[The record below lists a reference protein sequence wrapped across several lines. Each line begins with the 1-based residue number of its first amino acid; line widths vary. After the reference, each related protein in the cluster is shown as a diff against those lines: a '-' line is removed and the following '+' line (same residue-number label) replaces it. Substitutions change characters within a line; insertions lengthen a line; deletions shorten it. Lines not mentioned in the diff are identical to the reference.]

1 MSLSYGHL
9 FFFDNKTTDGAE
21 SKALAAAYGDIKR
34 KLEFFVSQMI
44 CLWLLVC
51 YKRICLRLAVGYD
64 YFLISFFY
72 HYVSNREGR
81 QNWFTW

>member
-44 CLWLLVC
+44 SLWLLVC
-51 YKRICLRLAVGYD
+51 FKQVFPPPAVGCGVF
-64 YFLISFFY
+64 FLLSNYY
-72 HYVSNREGR
+72 HYVSNREDIGE
-81 QNWFTW
+81 